1 MQWFQG
7 LVVWFKTDGDMIWF
21 ASFWGLLIL
30 LSGLEVLIPAFEQ
43 PPERLDRWPT
53 NFSLGLVNMTVAPLA
68 PVSAVWAAEWAH
80 SHGSGVLNQFSGNE
94 FSSAW
99 WLAVVATL
107 AIRSLAGYAF
117 HVLMHKIPVLWRVH
131 RVHHFDTHL
140 DVSTTL
146 RSHPVEFVAMLVI
159 MLPVTIAFG
168 LTTWVL
174 AAYEIID
181 GLSGVLSHANLR
193 LPPTLDWSVRWL
205 FVTPNMHSLHHSSD
219 RLETDSNYGTTFTIW
234 DRLFGTYR
242 QAPLAGYEAF
252 EIGLKEIRDER
263 AWNLWWQIK
272 SPALRI

>member
-1 MQWFQG
+1 M
-7 LVVWFKTDGDMIWF
+7 DMIWF
-21 ASFWGLLIL
+21 AAFWGLLIL
-30 LSGLEVLIPAFEQ
+30 LSGLELSMPAFEQ
-43 PPERLDRWPT
+43 PPDRLDRWPT
-53 NFSLGLVNMTVAPLA
+53 NFSLGLMNMTLAPLA
-68 PVSAVWAAEWAH
+68 PVSAVWGAEWAH
-80 SHGSGVLNQFSGNE
+80 NQGVGILNQFSGNQ
-94 FSSAW
+94 FSGAW
-99 WLAVVATL
+99 WAAVVATL

-117 HVLMHKIPVLWRVH
+117 HVLMHKIPLLWRVH

-140 DVSTTL
+140 DVSTSL
-146 RSHPVEFVAMLVI
+146 RSHPVEVVAMLII
-159 MLPVTIAFG
+159 MLPVAIAFG
-168 LTTWVL
+168 LTPWVL
-174 AAYEIID
+174 IAYEIVD

-193 LPPTLDWSVRWL
+193 LPQTLDRSVRWL

-252 EIGLKEIRDER
+252 QIGLKEIRDER